1 MEKEFWTLND
11 AFKEA
16 MRQNDTLTA
25 RRRLYRM
32 TQIYPQIT
40 DNDLAANKAILHNAL
55 ALDKVIPA
63 FNLAYFVPFAMK
75 LADSDW
81 DGERSRDGRIIPS
94 LGQRITN
101 KLMGNLGNR
110 NDKYIKAVM
119 PFFRKALQINPSN
132 KDNLRH
138 LAQLY
143 VRVKL
148 KTQAIKIYRRLLDKY
163 HDGYLY
169 GELAEL
175 IDDQEEKKRLLCLA
189 IVNTPRE
196 VFRSGYRYR
205 LAEMLLMTNPTRAAY
220 EIRKSLAARN
230 KAKQPI
236 PADVDRIGRILKEY
250 TPVTQEEQESWYWRV
265 ISHPSKP

>member
-1 MEKEFWTLND
+1 MEKEFWSLNE

-16 MRQNDTLTA
+16 MRQKDTLTA
-25 RRRLYRM
+25 RKRLYRM
-32 TQIYPQIT
+32 TQIYPEIT
-40 DNDLAANKAILHNAL
+40 DNDLSANKAILHDAL

-63 FNLAYFVPFAMK
+63 FNLAYFVPFALN

-81 DGERSRDGRIIPS
+81 EGERRDGRIIPS

-101 KLMGNLGNR
+101 KLMGNLSNR

-148 KTQAIKIYRRLLDKY
+148 KTQAINLYRRLLERY
-163 HDGYLY
+163 NDGYLY

-175 IDDQEEKKRLLCLA
+175 IDNNDEKMKLLIKA
-189 IVNTPRE
+189 IINTQRE
-196 VFRSGYRYR
+196 IYKAGYRYQ
-205 LAEMLLMTNPTRAAY
+205 LAELLLMTNPTRAAY
-220 EIRKSLAARN
+220 EIKKSLAART

-236 PADVDRIGRILKEY
+236 PADVDRIGRILKDY
-250 TPVTQEEQESWYWRV
+250 TPVTDSEEEAWYHR
-265 ISHPSKP
+265 ILSTNA

>member
-1 MEKEFWTLND
+1 MEKEFWTLNE

-16 MRQNDTLTA
+16 MRQKDTLTA
-25 RRRLYRM
+25 RRCLYRM
-32 TQIYPQIT
+32 TQIYPEMT
-40 DNDLAANKAILHNAL
+40 DNDLSGNKAILHDAL

-63 FNLAYFVPFAMK
+63 FNLAYFVPFALN

-81 DGERSRDGRIIPS
+81 EGERRDGRIIPS

-101 KLMGNLGNR
+101 RLMGNLGNR
-110 NDKYIKAVM
+110 NDRYIKAVM

-143 VRVKL
+143 GRVKL
-148 KTQAIKIYRRLLDKY
+148 KTQAISLYRRLLEKY
-163 HDGYLY
+163 KDGYLY

-175 IDDQEEKKRLLCLA
+175 IDNPNEKLLLLVKA
-189 IVNTPRE
+189 IVNTQKEIYRA
-196 VFRSGYRYR
+196 GYRHR

-220 EIRKSLAARN
+220 EIRKSLAART

-236 PADVDRIGRILKEY
+236 PADVDRIARILKDY
-250 TPVTQEEQESWYWRV
+250 TPVTDAEEESWYRRV
-265 ISHPSKP
+265 QNSSPKV